1 MKSISVK
8 MGNSFDTAG
17 PAGKVEKS
25 MVVDDN
31 PTGKGVI
38 ILTAKGLG
46 RATRDPRTGNW
57 TCTNFLPCPSYS
69 RAALRMFGVDWDE
82 VKHLAVSNAA

>member
-1 MKSISVK
+1 MEIITVK

-17 PAGKVEKS
+17 PAGKVEEAL
-25 MVVDDN
+25 VADDN
-31 PTGKGVI
+31 PTGMGVI
-38 ILTAKGLG
+38 VLTVKGLG

-57 TCTNFLPCPSYS
+57 TCTNFLPCPEYA

-82 VKHLAVSNAA
+82 VKHLALEQPA